1 MRKYIG
7 KFILVFLITLIVGG
21 AIAGGAVITAVM
33 GMWGNIDGMDIETL
47 TMDKNS
53 DIVYLDPNTGE
64 EKTLLTLTSDE
75 NRVWV
80 ELDATPKNLQNA
92 FIAIEDERF
101 MTHKG
106 VDIMRT
112 VRATITYF
120 FDKLTGK
127 GGQASLGGST
137 ITQQLIKNIT
147 GDKEQTVARKI
158 GEISKAI
165 DLEKKMSKDQI
176 LELYMNCIFLSENC
190 HGVQTAANLYFDKD
204 VSQLNLAECASIA
217 AITQNPNYYD
227 PFVNPDNNKERQEL
241 VLAKMLSLGYITQQE
256 YDEAVN
262 FPLVFS
268 KETALEKK
276 SEIITSYYVDQVVR
290 DAISR
295 LQDKGYSETLAQKMV
310 YSGGLK
316 IYCAYDPEIQKIV
329 EDYYYNANNFP
340 DPEAQSSI
348 VIMDPQDGRIVAMA
362 GGIGEKE
369 NSFTLNRAAQSPR
382 QPGSSIK
389 PLSVYAPALDYGTI
403 NTGSMIMDKRKSYDG
418 WIPRNSS
425 YTYTNSQ
432 VGLDYA
438 IQQSLNTVPV
448 EIMSEMGIQTSY
460 DFMTQQLGVTTLV
473 EAEDI
478 NGEIYTDLGY
488 AQLALGGLTHGMTN
502 VELTAAYCIFP
513 NQGIYNK
520 PYTFTEIKNSDGE
533 TILTGRDSETSWQA
547 IKPETA
553 AIMNRYLS
561 SVVTSGT
568 GRGAS
573 LADGTFT
580 AGKTGTTSENFD
592 RWFVGYSQ
600 YYVAAVWYGY
610 DTPQSISMSSNPCI
624 PVWRNVMS
632 SVHSTIKNKD
642 RKIDV
647 NYGVS
652 VGSRAS
658 SSSSSNTRS
667 SGSSSRSSGS
677 SSYDDEDEAE
687 DDAEAEDEAEDES
700 EVEGEDES
708 EVEEE

>member
-1 MRKYIG
+1 MKKYVFR
-7 KFILVFLITLIVGG
+7 FILVFLITLIIGG
-21 AIAGGAVITAVM
+21 AVAGGAVITAVM
-33 GMWGNIDGMDIETL
+33 GMWGNIDGIDIDTL
-47 TMDKNS
+47 TMNRNS

-64 EKTLLTLTSDE
+64 ERTMLTLTSDE

-92 FIAIEDERF
+92 FVAIEDERF

-112 VRATITYF
+112 VRATLTYF
-120 FDKLTGK
+120 VDKLSGK

-137 ITQQLIKNIT
+137 ITQQLIKNLT
-147 GDKEQTVARKI
+147 GDKDQTVARKI
-158 GEISKAI
+158 AEISKAI
-165 DLEKKMSKDQI
+165 DLEKQLSKEQI
-176 LELYMNCIFLSENC
+176 LELYMNCICLSENC
-190 HGVQTAANLYFDKD
+190 YGVQTAANLYFDKD

-217 AITQNPNYYD
+217 AITQNPTYYD

-241 VLAKMLSLGYITQQE
+241 VLAKMLSLGYITQEE

-262 FPLVFS
+262 FPLTFS
-268 KETALEKK
+268 KDTARSKK
-276 SEIITSYYVDQVVR
+276 EEIITSYYVDQVVR
-290 DAISR
+290 DAVDR
-295 LQDKGYSETLAQKMV
+295 LEEKGYSETLATKMV

-316 IYCAYDPEIQKIV
+316 IYCAYDPEIQQIV
-329 EDYYYNANNFP
+329 EDYYYNENNFP
-340 DPEAQSSI
+340 DPSAQSTI

-362 GGIGEKE
+362 GGIGAKE

-403 NTGSMIMDKRKSYDG
+403 SPGTTVMDARKSYDG

-425 YTYTNSQ
+425 YTYSNSR

-478 NGEIYTDLGY
+478 NGDIYTDLGY

-533 TILTGRDSETSWQA
+533 TILTGHEASWQA

-568 GRGAS
+568 GRGAA

-592 RWFVGYSQ
+592 RWFVGYSP

-610 DTPQSISMSSNPCI
+610 DTPQSIRMSSNPCI
-624 PVWRNVMS
+624 PVWKTIMDR
-632 SVHSTIKNKD
+632 VHSTIKNKN
-642 RKIDV
+642 RRIDV

-652 VGSRAS
+652 VSSRAS
-658 SSSSSNTRS
+658 SSSSGSNRR
-667 SGSSSRSSGS
+667 SGSSSDGSRSQSN
-677 SSYDDEDEAE
+677 DDEENE
-687 DDAEAEDEAEDES
+687 EEE
-700 EVEGEDES
+700 
-708 EVEEE
+708 EVEEEN